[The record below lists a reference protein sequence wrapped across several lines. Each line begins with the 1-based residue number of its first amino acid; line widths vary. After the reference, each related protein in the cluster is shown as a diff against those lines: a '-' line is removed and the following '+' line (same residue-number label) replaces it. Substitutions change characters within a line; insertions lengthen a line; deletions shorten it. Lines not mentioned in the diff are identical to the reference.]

1 MNSRE
6 ADTRE
11 APRRKH
17 GPLAAPLLF
26 LALLLPAL
34 TVVRLALVWWQ
45 LDRVQEV
52 EGFRAVLS
60 NGVRMDVLVLC
71 HVLLPAVLLT
81 LVLSGETAIGRIW
94 RPILRVYL
102 VAWFWFFLFLEA
114 ATPGFIGEYDSRPNR
129 LFFEYFEHPDE
140 IYSMLWRGYKLQ
152 LVFVTLASLATL
164 WVGWRAFGAALG
176 SYRPT
181 GPGRRVLFGLLAIP
195 LLFLGARSSLGHRP
209 ANPSSVSFSNDHLV
223 NDLCL
228 SSGYSVLYALYRLK
242 DEADAGEVYGKMA
255 SNAELLAE
263 IKSGMLTVEPGAFVD
278 PETPTLHWQEATR
291 QRERPLNLV
300 IILEESLGARYVG
313 ALGGEPVTS
322 FIDSLRD
329 EGWWFERLYATGT
342 RSARG
347 LEAVVS
353 GFLPTP
359 ARSVLKLGKAQQG
372 FFTLASF
379 LKQQAFKTQFI
390 YGGLS
395 DFDNMRSF
403 FSGNGFDEFIDE
415 ADFVDPI
422 FRGSWGVCDEDI
434 FARAHETFL
443 ENGDEPFFSLVFSVT
458 NHSPFEFPEGRIEL
472 FDQPQATVSNAVRY
486 ADHALRGFFEKARQ
500 APYWER
506 TLFLVV
512 ADHDARVFGAELVPV
527 ERFHIPGVILGPDIE
542 ARVDPRVV
550 SHVDLAPTL
559 LSLMGVSGEHPMV
572 GFDLTRLPEDFP
584 GRAIMQ
590 YGQNQAYMKGSNVV
604 VLQPHLE
611 ARQFHYVRGVLK
623 PVGTDPALE
632 RAALAHAL
640 LPSWL
645 YKKQLYRTGNT
656 RAH

>member
-6 ADTRE
+6 AE
-11 APRRKH
+11 LQESPSRRY

-26 LALLLPAL
+26 LALLLAAL
-34 TVVRLALVWWQ
+34 TVVRIALVGWQ
-45 LDRVQEV
+45 LERVQEV
-52 EGFRAVLS
+52 DGFGPVLI
-60 NGVRMDVLVLC
+60 NGLRMDLVALC
-71 HVLLPAVLLT
+71 HLLLPAVLFT
-81 LVLSGETAIGRIW
+81 LVLSGDNGIGRVW
-94 RPILRVYL
+94 RAALRVYL
-102 VAWFWFFLFLEA
+102 VAWFLYFLFLEA
-114 ATPGFIGEYDSRPNR
+114 ATPGFIHEYDSRPNR
-129 LFFEYFEHPDE
+129 LFFEYFSHPDE
-140 IYSMLWRGYKLQ
+140 VVSMLLTGYKLQ
-152 LVFVTLASLATL
+152 LALVTVASLATL
-164 WVGWRAFGAALG
+164 WFGWKAFGRVLS

-181 GPGRRVLFGLLAIP
+181 GPVRRILLGLLTLP
-195 LLFLGARSSLGHRP
+195 LLFLGARSSVGHRP
-209 ANPSSVSFSNDHLV
+209 ANPSTVSFSNDHLV

-242 DEADAGEVYGKMA
+242 DEADAGEVYGHLA
-255 SNAELLAE
+255 SDDELIDEVKAR
-263 IKSGMLTVEPGAFVD
+263 MFTVDGDAFVD
-278 PETPTLHWQEATR
+278 PETPTLHWQEATQ

-313 ALGGEPVTS
+313 ALGGQPVTS
-322 FIDSLRD
+322 FLDSLRD
-329 EGWWFERLYATGT
+329 EGWWFNRLYSTGT

-347 LEAVVS
+347 LEAVVA

-359 ARSVLKLGKAQQG
+359 ARSVLKLGKSQRG

-379 LKQQAFKTQFI
+379 LKAKGFKTQFV
-390 YGGLS
+390 YGGLA

-403 FSGNGFDEFIDE
+403 FSGNGFDEIVDE
-415 ADFVDPI
+415 ADFDDPV

-434 FARAHETFL
+434 FAKAHETFL
-443 ENGDEPFFSLVFSVT
+443 ANGDAPFFSLVFSVT

-472 FDQPQATVSNAVRY
+472 FDEPQATVSNAVRY

-500 APYWER
+500 APYWDN

-512 ADHDARVFGAELVPV
+512 ADHDSRVFGAELVPV
-527 ERFHIPGVILGPDIE
+527 ERFHIPGVILGPGVE
-542 ARVDPRVV
+542 PRVDERIV

-572 GFDLTRLPEDFP
+572 GFDLTRLPDDHP

-590 YGQNQAYMKGSNVV
+590 YGQNQAFMNGNDVV

-611 ARQFHYVRGVLK
+611 PRQFLYTGGELQ
-623 PVGTDPALE
+623 PVDTDPSLAKC
-632 RAALAHAL
+632 ALAHAL

-645 YKKQLYRTGNT
+645 YKKQLYRT
-656 RAH
+656 RAAAE